1 MNENNIEHSLIEY
14 MLTLLNIS
22 DNYTIDIDHLK
33 EKSGHAQFPSLDSQ
47 NIRTACE
54 IIDFM
59 DKMPG
64 GFLIYHADGSEQII
78 YANKALLRIFHCDT
92 MKEFQEL
99 TGNSF
104 KGIVHPDDLD
114 AVEQSI
120 KDQISISQY
129 DLDYVEYRIIRKD
142 GAIRWIEDYGHFIH
156 SQSVGD
162 IFYVFLSD
170 ATEKKNRQLIE
181 KAAMVNEK
189 KENEKKLKNLIEEFD
204 KERKLINQEHLRRLE
219 VIEGLSINYES
230 ILYADLDKNKILPYR
245 LSSRTE
251 HQFEKKLQA
260 REYLWYVSDYVN
272 IWVHPEDREILTKAT
287 SPKYIREKLSDNKT
301 FYINYRILKG
311 VETQF
316 IQLRIVNVGSKE
328 HISQIVMGYRRVD
341 EEILREMEQK
351 QLLEEALN
359 NAKLANIAKNT
370 FLSNMSHDMRT
381 PLNAIFGYLALAKN
395 QIYGDELTQS
405 YLDKIDSSSRE
416 LLDLIEKVL
425 EISWMESNDI
435 QITEAECNLSDI
447 MQDVHKIMLPQASE
461 KNITFSL
468 HSTDLRHSYIYGD
481 QDKLRQ
487 LLLYLANNAVKYTK
501 AGGRVDIIAAESED
515 LSTEYAIYQFKVID
529 TGIGIGEDFL
539 AHIFEP
545 FEREKN
551 TTSSGIHGIGLGLTI
566 AKNIAEIMGGTI
578 EASSMV
584 GKGSTFT
591 VTLRL
596 RIQDH
601 PRLFSTER
609 GTFIT
614 NLLDKK
620 ILLVEDNEIN
630 LEIETEILQ
639 ELGFLIDTAA
649 DGSIAVEKVK
659 NSKPG
664 EYALILMDIQMPMM
678 DGREATKIIRNLDNP
693 TLSHIPIIALSA
705 NAFESDKRLS
715 IECGMNAHLTKPID
729 IPILLE
735 TIAKTMQE
743 HADLYENNIF

>member
-1 MNENNIEHSLIEY
+1 
-14 MLTLLNIS
+14 
-22 DNYTIDIDHLK
+22 
-33 EKSGHAQFPSLDSQ
+33 
-47 NIRTACE
+47 
-54 IIDFM
+54 
-59 DKMPG
+59 MPTKRCCV
-64 GFLIYHADGSEQII
+64 FSIVI
-78 YANKALLRIFHCDT
+78 
-92 MKEFQEL
+92 EFQEL

-341 EEILREMEQK
+341 EEILREIEQK